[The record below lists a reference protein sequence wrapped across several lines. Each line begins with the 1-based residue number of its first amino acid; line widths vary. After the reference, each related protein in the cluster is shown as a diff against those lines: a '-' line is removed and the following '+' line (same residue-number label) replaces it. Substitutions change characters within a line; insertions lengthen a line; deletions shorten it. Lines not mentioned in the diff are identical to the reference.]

1 MGVVLSAQTL
11 KSYIKKYVC
20 SDFLDVIFICAFVF
34 IIFFA
39 QHFKEYNVFGHI
51 VAIACYLFSFIY
63 IAVFLLKNFYF
74 HLRGMSVAKFSTL
87 IHFICCL
94 NYAYLSFLVVGVGTS
109 IVTLKFSRLAN
120 FDDPY
125 VLSLYISGIL
135 AVLALT
141 YRDINKEISEKE
153 EKER

>member
-1 MGVVLSAQTL
+1 
-11 KSYIKKYVC
+11 
-20 SDFLDVIFICAFVF
+20 
-34 IIFFA
+34 
-39 QHFKEYNVFGHI
+39 
-51 VAIACYLFSFIY
+51 
-63 IAVFLLKNFYF
+63 
-74 HLRGMSVAKFSTL
+74 MSVAKFSTL